1 MALLEQ
7 EEEVRRVLE
16 KMKLLAKVEVAA
28 AVTQEKCRQL
38 QESRMM
44 QIQLGALQSAFK
56 TQSEDAKV
64 SHSTHKLAMVQ
75 PYFIWKQKL
84 WLLVKFTF

>member
-1 MALLEQ
+1 LT
-7 EEEVRRVLE
+7 
-16 KMKLLAKVEVAA
+16 LARLKFYGIQHTSSYSGKVV
-28 AVTQEKCRQL
+28 
-38 QESRMM
+38 
-44 QIQLGALQSAFK
+44 QLGALQSAFK